1 MTEAM
6 AVVLMGVTGS
16 GKTTVGEILA
26 ERLGWPYLD
35 GDDFHPPANVAKMA
49 AGSPLTDED
58 RWPWLRTLAEEIGS
72 CVDGGGSCF
81 LGCSALKEEYRT
93 ALRAA
98 RDGSQVRFV
107 HLAGDE
113 SLIGVLVSSGLCGSR
128 GDARRTITGGGVS
141 VNGVRQ
147 PGDATVLPADS
158 VVGGRFVL
166 LQKGR
171 RGRHLLVVD

>member
-49 AGSPLTDED
+49 AGSPLTDEA

-72 CVDGGGSCF
+72 RGDGGDSCF
-81 LGCSALKEEYRT
+81 LGCAALKEEYRT

-113 SLIGVLVSSGLCGSR
+113 SLIAGRLAARVHRYMPASLLRSQFETLEPPT
-128 GDARRTITGGGVS
+128 DAAVIDI
-141 VNGVRQ
+141 
-147 PGDATVLPADS
+147 DATPDEIADR
-158 VVGGRFVL
+158 VILALGLNGTT
-166 LQKGR
+166 
-171 RGRHLLVVD
+171 